1 MKTFNDLDFQPH
13 PIAVQAEELRDELPE
28 SLLMEY
34 LGATQAVKF
43 FDNGYGISVVCGSV
57 FYSNGLDT
65 YEVAAMRGDDIDYEN
80 PVVPDGVAG
89 NLTADEVTEVMR
101 RLQELE
107 G

>member
-1 MKTFNDLDFQPH
+1 M
-13 PIAVQAEELRDELPE
+13 AVELERVKNELPE
-28 SLLMEY
+28 RFVKEY